1 MIAMQQALFEY
12 LIEKP
17 SWQLLPA
24 ACYRSSLHNK
34 REQWEAALLAAMTE
48 PQRALFEAY
57 QNAVDAVCDL
67 EQQAMF
73 LATWAAARELL

>member
-24 ACYRSSLHNK
+24 ACYRSSLHM
-34 REQWEAALLAAMTE
+34 REQREAALLAAMTE